1 MEFTGHYTAVALA
14 AVTGKLV
21 YNSARFWWNK
31 KSLQQIYV
39 AKAAEEQ
46 LTYEINAPTDDT
58 TEVVELLNKKAVGRA
73 VKHKGSFRNY
83 LVQTGKAKFG
93 CPTRNE
99 ANRLVV
105 RKFIYDL
112 CADHGLIARH
122 INDHIDIATELVF
135 IPSRDQLI
143 ALAMAHT
150 ELSKV
155 RLGVSHDLGGPR
167 ATIA

>member
-1 MEFTGHYTAVALA
+1 MEFTSNYAALALTAVA
-14 AVTGKLV
+14 GKFAF
-21 YNSARFWWNK
+21 NSARYWWNK
-31 KSLQQIYV
+31 KSLKQIYI
-39 AKAAEEQ
+39 AKASVEQ
-46 LTYEINAPTDDT
+46 LVHEQNDATDDT
-58 TEVVELLNKKAVGRA
+58 VDVVELLSKKAIGRA
-73 VKHKGSFRNY
+73 VKHKGVFRNY

-112 CADHGLIARH
+112 CTDHGLIARH
-122 INDHIDIATELVF
+122 INDHIDVATELVF
-135 IPSRDQLI
+135 IPSREQLT

-155 RLGVSHDLGGPR
+155 RLGVSDDLGGPR